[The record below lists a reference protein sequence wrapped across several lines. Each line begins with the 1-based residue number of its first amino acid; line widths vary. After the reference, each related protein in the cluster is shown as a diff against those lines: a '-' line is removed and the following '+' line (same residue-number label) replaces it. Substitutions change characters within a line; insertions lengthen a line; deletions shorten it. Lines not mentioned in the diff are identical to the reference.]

1 MFQKKEGWERG
12 ERRGGEEG
20 GGRESGVILVL
31 KVGCW

>member
-1 MFQKKEGWERG
+1 MFQKKEGRERG